1 MGGKPIEE
9 FVGLRAKMYSI
20 KTHEGIE
27 KKTAKGIL
35 KAVKD
40 KYITHEHY
48 KQCLF
53 EEKQLKHKQTR
64 IIQENHNMFTATQN
78 KTSLSPF
85 NDKKWITR
93 EGDKFTSYSFGHY
106 KLE

>member
-1 MGGKPIEE
+1 M
-9 FVGLRAKMYSI
+9 
-20 KTHEGIE
+20 
-27 KKTAKGIL
+27 

-40 KYITHEHY
+40 RYITHEHY
-48 KQCLF
+48 KHCLF
-53 EEKQLKHKQTR
+53 DEKQLKHKQTR

-85 NDKKWITR
+85 NDKKYITR